1 MSGARPRSPLT
12 PPSSGLTRRTVLAG
26 AAAAG
31 AAGLVGPVAGLAEAI
46 ERRPSIFTRWVG
58 SFSGESAQLSAARRF
73 ALLGVEWS
81 GPRGARIELRTR
93 AGDGAWSR
101 WVAASVLGHGPDHP
115 VPSRSLIGDPIWTGP
130 ADSVQLRSSEP
141 VHGVRLHFVS
151 ATTPAPAHVAAA
163 FPLAQP
169 VLDAGPGQPP
179 IIARDAWAHGAPPAV
194 APGFGTIKLAF
205 VHHTETPNGYSA
217 AEVPA
222 MLLAIYQFHRFVR
235 GFHDIGYNFVIDL
248 FGRIWEARQG
258 GIDQAVVGAQAGG
271 YNLVS
276 TGVAVLGSFMD
287 AAPSAAAVDS
297 LERLLA
303 WKLSLHGVPTLGRVT
318 VVVNPADA
326 FYTPFR
332 PGAHVSLP
340 RVAGHRDGDS
350 TDCPGNAFYAELPAI
365 RPVIARLAG
374 TPATLRLTPP
384 PASVVAPARI
394 IFRGGLG
401 LLHGAPLAGATVELQ
416 KVTPSGAATVAT
428 ATTAADGSWVS
439 SLELTANAAIQA
451 LCRQAPA
458 AVSDVAQI
466 AVAPAI
472 ELTVGSLSPLRV
484 SGQVLPAQRRAIV
497 ELYLLGHGHRRLV
510 ASKRVA
516 VRRGRFTAT
525 MPVRRSGRYELVA
538 RTPASAANAA
548 GASKAVV
555 VGL

>member
-1 MSGARPRSPLT
+1 MTGARPR
-12 PPSSGLTRRTVLAG
+12 SGLTRRTVLAG

-31 AAGLVGPVAGLAEAI
+31 AAGLVAPVAGLAEAI
-46 ERRPSIFTRWVG
+46 ERRPSIFSRWVG
-58 SFSGESAQLSAARRF
+58 SFSGESGQLRAPRRF
-73 ALLGVEWS
+73 ALVGVEWAS
-81 GPRGARIELRTR
+81 PTGARIELRTR

-101 WVAASVLGHGPDHP
+101 WALASVLGHGPDDP
-115 VPSRSLIGDPIWTGP
+115 VTSRSRIGDPIWTGP
-130 ADSVQLRSSEP
+130 ADWVQLRSSRP
-141 VHGVRLHFVS
+141 LHGVRLHFVS
-151 ATTPAPAHVAAA
+151 ATVPSPADVAAA
-163 FPLAQP
+163 FALAAP

-179 IIARDAWAHGAPPAV
+179 IIARDAWAHGAPPTV
-194 APGFGTIKLAF
+194 PPGYGTIKLAF
-205 VHHTETPNGYSA
+205 VHHTENPNGYSA

-235 GFHDIGYNFVIDL
+235 GWNDIGYNFVIDL

-258 GIDQAVVGAQAGG
+258 GIDRAVVGAQAGG
-271 YNLVS
+271 YNLLS

-287 AAPSAAAVDS
+287 VAPSAAAVDS

-340 RVAGHRDGDS
+340 RIAGHRDGDS

-365 RPVIARLAG
+365 RPVVARLAG
-374 TPATLRLTPP
+374 TPATLKLTPL
-384 PASVVAPARI
+384 PAGAVAPARI

-401 LLHGAPLAGATVELQ
+401 LLHGPPLAGATVELQ
-416 KVTPSGAATVAT
+416 KVTPTGAVTVAT
-428 ATTAADGSWVS
+428 TTTAADGSWVS
-439 SLELTANAAIQA
+439 SLELTANTAIQA

-458 AVSDVAQI
+458 AVSDVAQV

-472 ELTVGSLSPLRV
+472 ELTVESLSPLRV
-484 SGQVLPAQRRAIV
+484 SGRVLPAQRRAIV
-497 ELYLLGHGHRRLV
+497 DLYSLTRGHRRLV
-510 ASKRVA
+510 ASRRVG

-525 MPVRRSGRYELVA
+525 IAVRRPGRYELVA
-538 RTPASAANAA
+538 RTPAGAANAA
-548 GASKAVV
+548 GASKPVV
-555 VGL
+555 VSRTASAL